1 MISLCYLQKH
11 FPDKLRDIS
20 DLLNSSDLKLEAANG
35 TDIPYDGWVEIKF
48 KLQGKFSKEKIV
60 RFLVTKEKIQLPI
73 IGYNVIELFI
83 TDNDAPKIN
92 PTTLDSMMQSFVNQ
106 KEIGKFNK
114 HFWGKWTM
122 YC

>member
-20 DLLNSSDLKLEAANG
+20 DLLNSSYLKLEAANG

-83 TDNDAPKIN
+83 TDNDAPEIN
-92 PTTLDSMMQSFVNQ
+92 PTTLDSMMQSFVN
-106 KEIGKFNK
+106 
-114 HFWGKWTM
+114 
-122 YC
+122 